1 MLGLVPEVA
10 PLPPETG
17 ELRAAVR
24 EFIVT
29 DRATHGWQPR
39 STRGSRRGI
48 PDSAGASGEQ
58 GWLG

>member
-39 STRGSRRGI
+39 VDSWISSWDPGFSRRL
-48 PDSAGASGEQ
+48 GER
-58 GWLG
+58 G